1 MKTFNLEEAAEFLK
15 MNPEGLRRLA
25 ATKKIPAG
33 KPGKCWC
40 FLEED
45 LVNYLRSLYDNP
57 CKVSQGVSNNRREK
71 IWHSVNEK
79 ISGGLDYLTVEKEY
93 NDLLELQTNK
103 RHRNC
108 MIE

>member
-25 ATKKIPAG
+25 ASKKISAG

-45 LVNYLRSLYDNP
+45 LVNYLRSLYDEP

-71 IWHSVNEK
+71 IWHSVKET
-79 ISGGLDYLTVEKEY
+79 ISGGSDFLIVEKEY
-93 NDLLELQTNK
+93 NDLLGLQTN
-103 RHRNC
+103 
-108 MIE
+108 

>member
-1 MKTFNLEEAAEFLK
+1 MKTFNLEEAARFLK
-15 MNPEGLRRLA
+15 MSSGGLRRLA
-25 ATKKIPAG
+25 ACKKIPAG

-71 IWHSVNEK
+71 IWHSVKET
-79 ISGGLDYLTVEKEY
+79 ISGGSDFLIVEKEY
-93 NDLLELQTNK
+93 NDLLGLQTN
-103 RHRNC
+103 
-108 MIE
+108 